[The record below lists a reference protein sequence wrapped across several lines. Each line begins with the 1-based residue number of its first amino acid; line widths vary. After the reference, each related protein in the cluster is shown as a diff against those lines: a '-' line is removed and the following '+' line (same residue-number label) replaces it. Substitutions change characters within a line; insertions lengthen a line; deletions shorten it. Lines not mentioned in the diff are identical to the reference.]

1 MNGND
6 MLRINGITAAD
17 DAAFQSTIDGN
28 AERW

>member
-6 MLRINGITAAD
+6 MIRIDDITAAD
-17 DAAFQSTIDGN
+17 DAAFQSAIDGN